1 MLIKGRGGTRET
13 LILEPVRVA
22 AIVELE
28 SGSFEKYLKSTGGLG
43 VFLSIFR
50 FSKFGNVCEGVIL
63 EGLLVILNLDE
74 QRVPVCS
81 TLDQVRSGPN
91 GFIDRLVVNH
101 PIEVLAADNC
111 AVWAEVLS
119 LASVTLVL

>member
-43 VFLSIFR
+43 VFLSIFQ

-74 QRVPVCS
+74 QTSGEKNITTSTYGAHLVPVAP
-81 TLDQVRSGPN
+81 L
-91 GFIDRLVVNH
+91 
-101 PIEVLAADNC
+101 
-111 AVWAEVLS
+111 
-119 LASVTLVL
+119 